1 MRVPERILIDG
12 RSGSGKSELA
22 RNLTAALGATL
33 IRLDDFYPGW
43 DGLRAGTDILLH
55 SVLAAPRPGYFRW
68 DWTRSA
74 PGDWRDLDPTADW
87 VIEGCGSLSR
97 QTVAYATVSV
107 WVECDDRIRKAR
119 ALTRDGEMYAPHWER
134 WAAQEDAFIAE
145 ENPRALADVIVA
157 G

>member
-1 MRVPERILIDG
+1 MRAPERILIDG

-22 RNLTAALGATL
+22 QNLVAAFGATL

-43 DGLRAGTDILLH
+43 DGLREGNRILLH
-55 SVLAAPRPGYFRW
+55 SVLSADRPGYFRW
-68 DWTRSA
+68 DWARSA
-74 PGDWRDLDPTADW
+74 PGAWRELDPASDW

-97 QTVAYATVSV
+97 STAPYASVGV
-107 WVECDDRIRKAR
+107 WVECEAHIRKAR
-119 ALTRDGEMYAPHWER
+119 AISRDGEMYAPHWER
-134 WAAQEDAFIAE
+134 WAAQEEAFIRE